1 MVGNA
6 RALGALLTLAAGC
19 SFALAAAAQPDA
31 GEVWFE
37 YRLAQEVV
45 NGGGIYEGWSDR
57 LTANGRY
64 EESADRIRARYRW
77 QYRSPDDAREGG
89 EDRLVF
95 FSPATRSYTAPREID
110 LDDYDDRAPAPEGRF
125 IWWRIPTELTPGDE
139 IRILDERFTV
149 VGPVPPSA
157 ATHDRP
163 SVLLEQR
170 AGIGARNDAYGD
182 YRTTFVDQYWFDAE
196 TGYFLREVY
205 REHDIGALEGS
216 PASFDVEET
225 IEVSAASYVPGT
237 VSTWAD
243 APPAPAPGG
252 TRTIAS
258 TATSEARGL
267 LAMLTRNAFWVAL
280 LVLGAIAV
288 FVFVRSRR
296 PRQHDFDGKV
306 ERLDAPEKLPSDL
319 ASQTTSFGDVLPH
332 LVKQTLRAGLPVALA
347 KNSVGSAGIA
357 LGAPPGE
364 AATIFARDTAA
375 CEALRREIG
384 ATHFFSEVRHEH
396 AFATRAAAAKTPGVD
411 LAGNHAYNVLETHEI
426 LKLEPLP
433 PDASYDRECVRRA
446 KAEDLPAVIA
456 VADQVYGTSCKAWI
470 EAASATGD
478 VILVAT
484 KDDAIVGLAMVSV
497 SGTTARF
504 HGLSVAAAHR
514 GKGLGKELNRARVR
528 VAFDLGAERAI
539 VEVAS
544 WNVASLEVARALGFS
559 RVGSMY
565 VETAAAAPVEQKF
578 RRR

>member
-1 MVGNA
+1 MVTKP

-19 SFALAAAAQPDA
+19 SLAVAAAAQPNA

-45 NGGGIYEGWSDR
+45 NGGGMYEGWSDR
-57 LTANGRY
+57 LTATGRY
-64 EESADRIRARYRW
+64 EESGDRMRARYRW

-89 EDRLVF
+89 EDRVVSF
-95 FSPATRSYTAPREID
+95 DPVNRSYLAPRAID
-110 LDDYDDRAPAPEGRF
+110 LDDYDDRTPAIEGRF
-125 IWWRIPTELTPGDE
+125 IWWRIPTELAPGSE
-139 IRILDERFTV
+139 LRILDEAFTV

-157 ATHDRP
+157 ATLDRP
-163 SVLLEQR
+163 SILVEQR
-170 AGIGARNDAYGD
+170 AGIGGRNDAYGD
-182 YRTTFVDQYWFDAE
+182 FRTTFVDQYWFDAE

-205 REHDIGALEGS
+205 REHDIGMLDGR
-216 PASFDVEET
+216 PATFDVQET

-237 VSTWAD
+237 VSTWTD
-243 APPAPAPGG
+243 APAGSGVRGAF
-252 TRTIAS
+252 TEAAS
-258 TATSEARGL
+258 SEGRGL
-267 LAMLTRNAFWVAL
+267 LDTLSRNSSWIMVAAAALIAL
-280 LVLGAIAV
+280 LFFL
-288 FVFVRSRR
+288 RTR
-296 PRQHDFDGKV
+296 PRKHDFDGKV

-319 ASQTTSFGDVLPH
+319 GSQTTNFGEVLPH
-332 LVKQTLRAGLPVALA
+332 LVRQTLRAGLPVVLA
-347 KNSVGSAGIA
+347 KNSLGSAGIA

-375 CEALRREIG
+375 CEALRRELG

-396 AFATRAAAAKTPGVD
+396 AFLTLAAVAKTPGVD
-411 LAGNHAYNVLETHEI
+411 LPGNHAYNVLETHEI

-433 PDASYDRECVRRA
+433 PDASYDRQSVRRA
-446 KAEDLPAVIA
+446 KAEDLPATIA

-470 EAASATGD
+470 EAAHATGD

-484 KDDAIVGLAMVSV
+484 KDEAIVGLAMVSV

-504 HGLSVAAAHR
+504 HGLSVAPAHR

-539 VEVAS
+539 VEVAT
-544 WNVASLEVARALGFS
+544 WNVASLEVARALGFV
-559 RVGSMY
+559 RVGAMY

-578 RRR
+578 LRR